1 MIDNNVPA
9 WEGEG
14 PRLFWMIMTDRHA
27 QTLLLGLSADRT
39 CFCCLQQQKSF
50 EHQSKVATALGENF
64 TASSHAY
71 KKKKQKTHN
80 FGLWHIAIRKACCI
94 ACSQTLKAMH

>member
-71 KKKKQKTHN
+71 KKKTKNPQ
-80 FGLWHIAIRKACCI
+80 LWFMAHCH
-94 ACSQTLKAMH
+94 S